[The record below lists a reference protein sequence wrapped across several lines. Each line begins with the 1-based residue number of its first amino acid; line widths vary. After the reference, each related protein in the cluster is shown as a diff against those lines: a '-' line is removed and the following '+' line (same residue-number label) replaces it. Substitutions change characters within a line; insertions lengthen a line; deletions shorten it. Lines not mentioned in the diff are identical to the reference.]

1 MMVEQSTW
9 AESASLFVPSSAGNP
24 DDVSA
29 LTARAIS
36 QSFPF
41 LSELVRQYRPGAVRT
56 MNVLEFCTLAD
67 FDRANQFKALCD
79 QYGSDKALSHNYQ
92 YLYGPIL
99 KDRERVTAVLE
110 IGLGTNNAD
119 VVSNM
124 GQHGRPGASLRAFRD
139 FLPNALIFGADVDRR
154 ILFQEER
161 IKTYFVDQTDL
172 ASFAELEG
180 ATAQEF
186 DLIIDDGLHAPN
198 ANIAVLIFGLKKLKV
213 GGWLVVED
221 IPARAAAVWHVV
233 SALLPE
239 TYQTQLIQTAMAL
252 VFAVKR
258 LR

>member
-1 MMVEQSTW
+1 MYDQSSW
-9 AESASLFVPSSAGNP
+9 AEATSLFVPSSAGNP

-36 QSFPF
+36 QTFPF
-41 LSELVRQYRPGAVRT
+41 LSALVDRYRPGAVRQL
-56 MNVLEFCTLAD
+56 NVLEFCTLAD

-92 YLYGPIL
+92 YLYSPIL

-110 IGLGTNNAD
+110 IGLGTNNSD

-139 FLPNALIFGADVDRR
+139 FLPHALIFGADVDRR

-161 IKTYFVDQTDL
+161 IKTCFVDQTDL
-172 ASFAELEG
+172 ASFAELER
-180 ATAQEF
+180 ATPHEF

-198 ANIAVLIFGLKKLKV
+198 ANVAVLIFGLKKLKL
-213 GGWLVVED
+213 GGWLVIED
-221 IPARAAAVWHVV
+221 IPPRAATVWHVV
-233 SALLPE
+233 SALLPDN
-239 TYQTQLIQTAMAL
+239 YQTYLIQTTQAL

-258 LR
+258 LG